1 MSRFAKITLE
11 VTVELET
18 EIGIDTPE
26 AYEPPFDYL
35 IIREVSCSKVDL
47 SMPLAA
53 RSIIDHA
60 ELDGLDSDD
69 MLIDGVRAALF
80 AATTEPT
87 ESKSQ

>member
-1 MSRFAKITLE
+1 MSHFAKITLE

-18 EIGIDTPE
+18 EIGIDTPD

-35 IIREVSCSKVDL
+35 IVREVNCSKVAL
-47 SMPLAA
+47 SASFA
-53 RSIIDHA
+53 DRSIIDHA

-69 MLIDGVRAALF
+69 MLVDAVKAALF